1 MLTNK
6 LKANQHTDAYLAH
19 YPSRF
24 GPVTIILSGQQCVG
38 CQFGWINSPYPKHS
52 TPLAADLSKQ
62 IGQNMPLPL
71 NLTLSPEGSTFQKNV
86 WHALLSIPFGQT
98 RSYQEI
104 ANQIKHPK
112 AVRAVANAVAANP
125 IAWFIPCHRVIR
137 SDGKIGGYAWGIALK
152 KQLLAVEKLELEA
165 SRTQDV

>member
-6 LKANQHTDAYLAH
+6 LKPNQLSDAYLGYYA
-19 YPSRF
+19 SRF
-24 GPVTIILSGQQCVG
+24 GPVTITMSGQQCIG
-38 CQFGWINSPYPKHS
+38 CQFGWVNSPYPKHS
-52 TPLAADLSKQ
+52 TPLAADLAEQ

-71 NLTLSPEGSTFQKNV
+71 DLSLSPAGSAFQQNV
-86 WHALLSIPFGQT
+86 WQALLSIPFGQT

-137 SDGKIGGYAWGIALK
+137 SNGQIGGYAWGIALK
-152 KQLLAVEKLELEA
+152 KQLLAAEKIEFEA
-165 SRTQDV
+165 CRTKGI